1 MSELPSRVSFAARS
15 PIRHA
20 DEASTY
26 VVSAVVIVGEAMHRI
41 DLATAVLN
49 RDRVFLSSLLVWVLC
64 SLYVPI
70 SQLAF

>member
-49 RDRVFLSSLLVWVLC
+49 RDRVF
-64 SLYVPI
+64 
-70 SQLAF
+70 